1 MIGVDSEEWRSVE
14 NGVAISVRFVVLA
27 GLAWIGFGGVGV
39 FTERLVLL
47 VMFADFRSSS
57 WCQCEESS

>member
-1 MIGVDSEEWRSVE
+1 MMIGVDSEEWRSVE

-39 FTERLVLL
+39 FTERLALL
-47 VMFADFRSSS
+47 VMFADFRS
-57 WCQCEESS
+57 